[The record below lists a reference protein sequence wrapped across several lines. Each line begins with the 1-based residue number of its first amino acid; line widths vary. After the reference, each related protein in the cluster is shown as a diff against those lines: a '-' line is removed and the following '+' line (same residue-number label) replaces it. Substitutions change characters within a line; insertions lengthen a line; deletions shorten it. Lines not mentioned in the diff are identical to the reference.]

1 MNCEQT
7 REHLILH
14 RQDDGLTGTKRQEFL
29 EHLQNCKN
37 CQVEYEGLW
46 HTATMLESLDPP
58 VPPPELLGNIQQNIR
73 EFHRQSKTA
82 FFANPFSWLFNT
94 FKIDLSPQFVNGI
107 ALLCYI
113 VASAFIVKLAFFTD
127 TPNQNLGLTAMEAS
141 RRIRPG
147 QTSPSQ
153 LGSVKFDNTID
164 DKPHSTQV
172 KRENDINPSRPFVD
186 IKSQERWHNDT
197 KNQATDNVDA
207 HFPKTMNEKL
217 TLFWN
222 DIKTNL

>member
-1 MNCEQT
+1 MNCEKT
-7 REHLILH
+7 REHLVLH
-14 RQDDGLTGTKRQEFL
+14 RQDDRLTGTKRQEFL
-29 EHLQNCKN
+29 EHLQGCKN

-46 HTATMLESLDPP
+46 HTATMLESLEPP
-58 VPPPELLGNIQQNIR
+58 VPPAELLGNIQQNIR

-82 FFANPFSWLFNT
+82 FFANPFSWLFKT
-94 FKIDLSPQFVNGI
+94 LKIDLSPQFVNGV

-113 VASAFIVKLAFFTD
+113 VASAFIVKYAFFSD
-127 TPNQNLGLTAMEAS
+127 SPNQNFGLTAMEAS

-153 LGSVKFDNTID
+153 LGSVKFDSTKID
-164 DKPHSTQV
+164 KEPAIEV
-172 KRENDINPSRPFVD
+172 ERENDIPLSRPFVD
-186 IKSQERWHNDT
+186 IKSEEIWQT
-197 KNQATDNVDA
+197 GPKNQASDNGDA
-207 HFPKTMNEKL
+207 HFSKTMNEKL